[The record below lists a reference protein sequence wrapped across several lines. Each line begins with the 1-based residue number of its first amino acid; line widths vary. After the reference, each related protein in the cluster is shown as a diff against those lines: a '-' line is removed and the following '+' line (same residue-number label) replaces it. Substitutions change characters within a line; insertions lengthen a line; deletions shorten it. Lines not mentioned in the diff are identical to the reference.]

1 MKVISSHADTTG
13 KTSPAKTAA
22 HSRAQSQKMP
32 TLQAVFDGV
41 IVKPIETEDTLY
53 GNIIVPDVGKEKS
66 NVAEVVAVGPGKHSI
81 TGDKFIETTISVGDK
96 VILPS
101 MGP

>member
-1 MKVISSHADTTG
+1 MS
-13 KTSPAKTAA
+13 
-22 HSRAQSQKMP
+22 

-66 NVAEVVAVGPGKHSI
+66 NVAEVTRYS
-81 TGDKFIETTISVGDK
+81 FILV
-96 VILPS
+96 
-101 MGP
+101 

>member
-1 MKVISSHADTTG
+1 MS
-13 KTSPAKTAA
+13 
-22 HSRAQSQKMP
+22 

-41 IVKPIETEDTLY
+41 IVKPIEEEDTLY

-81 TGDKFIETTISVGDK
+81 TGDKFIETTINVGDK
-96 VILPS
+96 VILPA
-101 MGP
+101 MGPSKFDFKGEEYYICAENMVLGIIKD